1 MGLCGAH
8 LSDLFDCIPDVLV
21 LNPDMVFIEIGTN
34 DFCDYQVLPSDFVHS
49 TFDFM
54 SASTGKDI
62 KYIFFGKFYCVLYLS
77 LVCYILRQA
86 KNGFTI

>member
-1 MGLCGAH
+1 MDLYLKESNLAPSLNISQGLNIISMGLCGAH

-34 DFCDYQVLPSDFVHS
+34 DFCDSQVLPSDSVHS

-54 SASTGKDI
+54 SASTGKGI
-62 KYIFFGKFYCVLYLS
+62 KYIFFG
-77 LVCYILRQA
+77 
-86 KNGFTI
+86 